1 MNRINSRPPFAERA
15 MNVTLWTL
23 QVLWGV
29 SFSITGFGKVFFYN
43 PVLWNRA
50 LHQVPWFSAVP
61 QDLMIFIGVCE
72 LVGGIGLILPAATGI
87 KPMLTPLAA
96 SGLALVMILAAAF
109 HIVRGEYG
117 FLVLNLVLAGV
128 AAYIAYQRAFTRP
141 VAPASVNTLLVLK
154 GSVVLLALLLV
165 DFATLPAG
173 WNK

>member
-1 MNRINSRPPFAERA
+1 MNRINNRPPFAERA

-61 QDLMIFIGVCE
+61 HDLMIFIGVCE
-72 LVGGIGLILPAATGI
+72 FLGGIGLILPAATGI
-87 KPMLTPLAA
+87 KPILTPISAA
-96 SGLALVMILAAAF
+96 ALALVMVLATGF
-109 HIVRGEYG
+109 HIARAEYV
-117 FLVLNLVLAGV
+117 FVALNVVLAV
-128 AAYIAYQRAFTRP
+128 VSAYIAYQRAFTRP
-141 VAPASVNTLLVLK
+141 VARASVNSMLVLK
-154 GSVVLLALLLV
+154 GSMALLALLLI
-165 DFATLPAG
+165 DFATLPTG